1 MVKISSIQVVLRL
14 VTNLNLEIERLDVK
28 TNFLHDDLNEKIYIK
43 LPEGF
48 KVKGKKIWCIS

>member
-14 VTNLNLEIERLDVK
+14 VTNLNLEIKRLDVK

-48 KVKGKKIWCIS
+48 KVKGKKI